1 MHLQRRY
8 PAWTDFVDSLNFN
21 ILELTIPSACLGS
34 MDRRL
39 LLGAIWPY
47 AFALAPALFIC
58 ARSMVLHALRGKAQA
73 VATEPRPGSTIA
85 LETARDRACG
95 MAEPSTVAA
104 SSVSELSVSSGS
116 SARRLRPRRLSFTA
130 LGRMVLPHLLY
141 VLFLI
146 LYLVLPSVTRSLF
159 EARLSYLARGGGV
172 GSGGGEINPAS
183 PPAPPPPPPAGKAVR
198 LVRLQRPRAGR
209 RCRVQKVP
217 RRRPHHQVQLRPG
230 MERRRVHRPHRLLLG
245 SVCPLACPCAARLL
259 HSPATKLAS
268 SARKAAHPAGECLR
282 ARPLAPA
289 SAAPS
294 PPGSFD
300 FEPRSPAP
308 RSFLWRDYRAP
319 LMYWEL
325 LDLIRKVFLAALILF
340 VQTDLGET
348 KVLRLVIAAL
358 VSAVY
363 LVALALARPFE
374 RSDDLYLS
382 CLSNLLLTCWYATA
396 GRDAPPLSE
405 RTTHPLSPY
414 PLSSPQL
421 CRGHLGKHLRRR
433 RGGLRPRERPVDYPR
448 HDDGARRLLHH
459 ARRVAPRRAEQ
470 DGRRLASGPDSRQC
484 ALEPATSPRGKT
496 GAACGQVAARRG
508 ASRLGGRGARPLA
521 TGVAHPWHGMGRRR

>member
-183 PPAPPPPPPAGKAVR
+183 PPLPRQAKRCVSFVYSDLAQDDGAVYR
-198 LVRLQRPRAGR
+198 KYLAADLTIKCNSGPGWNDDEYTGLTAYFWGLFVLWPVLVPL
-209 RCRVQKVP
+209 VFFI
-217 RRRPHHQVQLRPG
+217 
-230 MERRRVHRPHRLLLG
+230 LLLR
-245 SVCPLACPCAARLL
+245 SSPAARAKRPTPLA
-259 HSPATKLAS
+259 
-268 SARKAAHPAGECLR
+268 SACGR
-282 ARPLAPA
+282 APLAPA

-325 LDLIRKVFLAALILF
+325 LDLIRKIFLAALILF

-396 GRDAPPLSE
+396 GPSPLGTHYAPTQPLPAFLTSA
-405 RTTHPLSPY
+405 LSW
-414 PLSSPQL
+414 
-421 CRGHLGKHLRRR
+421 
-433 RGGLRPRERPVDYPR
+433 
-448 HDDGARRLLHH
+448 
-459 ARRVAPRRAEQ
+459 
-470 DGRRLASGPDSRQC
+470 AS
-484 ALEPATSPRGKT
+484 
-496 GAACGQVAARRG
+496 
-508 ASRLGGRGARPLA
+508 
-521 TGVAHPWHGMGRRR
+521 W